1 MTCLFFYFI
10 FYIFI
15 VSDLG
20 VTCLLGNLYF
30 QEKQVRETYRA
41 TSVRNWR
48 VKTSRVKERDF
59 PKEKATITLD
69 DRRESDNTII
79 ADAVKWMKVNK

>member
-1 MTCLFFYFI
+1 MGCDLSIFLFYFLYLYCVG
-10 FYIFI
+10 FW
-15 VSDLG
+15 
-20 VTCLLGNLYF
+20 GNVF
-30 QEKQVRETYRA
+30 
-41 TSVRNWR
+41 VRNWR

-59 PKEKATITLD
+59 PKGKATITLD